1 MSKQIEIMVSPI
13 QLSLLQQA
21 LRIEIKTDG
30 KMKLTQ
36 EPALK
41 IFKRLIGVE
50 VAKGHKGREQ
60 ALEIVEDLLKQC
72 GEELD

>member
-1 MSKQIEIMVSPI
+1 MSKQIEIIINPV
-13 QLSLLQQA
+13 QLLLIQQA
-21 LRIEIKTDG
+21 LQIEIKTDG
-30 KMKLTQ
+30 MMKLTQ

-60 ALEIVEDLLKQC
+60 ALEIVEDLLAQC
-72 GEELD
+72 GEDLD